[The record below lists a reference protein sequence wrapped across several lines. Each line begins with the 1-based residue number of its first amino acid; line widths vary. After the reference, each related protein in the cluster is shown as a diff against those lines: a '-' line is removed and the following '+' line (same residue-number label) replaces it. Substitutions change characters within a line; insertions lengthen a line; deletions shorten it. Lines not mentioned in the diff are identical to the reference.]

1 MTRQHTSYPG
11 NKLAVYIRSTIFFV
25 GMAMTTLVIA
35 PLMILSF
42 PISTFF
48 FRYTYLSGVWVTL
61 VLWMLKFVCRLSF
74 KVEGLEHIPQRTS
87 IIFSKHQSAWET
99 IAVQKIF
106 PPMVFILK
114 RELLRLPFFGW
125 ALATCEPISINRQLR
140 KQALRQ
146 LVDQGLQRVKKGA
159 WVVVF
164 PEGTRV
170 SPGQK
175 MKYSGGG
182 ALLAHKSG
190 CPVVPVAHN
199 AGKFWPRNSFLKYPG
214 VIQVRIGPLIESK
227 EKSASEIN
235 REAEAWIEG
244 QMEEI

>member
-1 MTRQHTSYPG
+1 
-11 NKLAVYIRSTIFFV
+11 
-25 GMAMTTLVIA
+25 
-35 PLMILSF
+35 
-42 PISTFF
+42 
-48 FRYTYLSGVWVTL
+48 
-61 VLWMLKFVCRLSF
+61 
-74 KVEGLEHIPQRTS
+74 VEGLEHIPHRTA

-125 ALATCEPISINRQLR
+125 ALATCEPISINRGLK

-146 LVDQGLQRVKKGA
+146 LVDQGLQRLKKGV

-170 SPGQK
+170 APGQK

-190 CPVVPVAHN
+190 CPVIPVAHN
-199 AGKFWPRNSFLKYPG
+199 AGEFWPRNSFLKYPG
-214 VIQVRIGPLIESK
+214 VIQMRIGPLIDSK
-227 EKSASEIN
+227 GKSASEIN
-235 REAEAWIEG
+235 REAEAWIES